1 MDRESE
7 TGELQKASVYEMI
20 VNDRE
25 GQGQSLDDT
34 TFQSQGETQDSEKE
48 TEKEQ
53 SISDP
58 SMAESLTDVPSC
70 TEIVET
76 SDEGKKKSKFKGF
89 RSFFGKKKKKDPD
102 DLQGWRLLKPCLS
115 NSNINTSFL
124 KQVDN
129 DQPGEPRIKGNMG
142 NKALSHDSIFMLDP
156 EIERST
162 GKMHPSLESQRGRSL
177 QRSHVSRT
185 LPRTGT
191 SNVHGALSEAKFGV
205 VPRYVPRSGVWV
217 AGSKITE
224 IPPLRPRQPS
234 ISPPPIRSGT
244 NKDLEEMS
252 GDDELP
258 MKPQMKASSHKILA
272 AKKNYSEASTGT
284 GLSQS
289 STACASSNVTQQPVG
304 FSIPATTQGCLD
316 SSAARHKMALNPR
329 KQKKKKSLQAS
340 MKPKQDETSLSL
352 ISEGEKSTNNPKEVD
367 QKKLNKDGTGT
378 LNQDPSNKT
387 EIYDQ
392 KIAEQASNTDPTG
405 SMGYPMLAAY
415 GRRRRRKRSSISG
428 TNEYG
433 RTGCLL
439 PSCQLHILGDR
450 YDYSH
455 LEKTASDCPF
465 RHLTFEKQTME
476 QFTTPQ
482 AESTTSQELLSDK
495 GDMVKKNVGLE
506 VKAKKASAP
515 QPIPKDMVES
525 MVSGP
530 PLYHENGACGAK
542 KPDGRAS
549 LLPMVGRLSKAQE
562 EDILS
567 VAVEAQ
573 VLRDPSHVQSGEEE
587 ASSHGLQNSQSK
599 MELAQGVPTICKE
612 KSPGNILQ
620 GFTVIIPGVANIVAE
635 GSLSTERLSPRS
647 LSQSLEKPEDEE
659 VSSDSNSA
667 SEEGSVQEQRAPEHS
682 FQSPQKLEGEQ
693 EGFPESESF
702 VEMSG
707 LEQNQGPEYSHKFLG
722 KPQPEDASSETDSIL
737 EEGRGPEEM
746 ATIRFSRSLRKLE
759 AVFSESKRFAA
770 ASRSQEK
777 LVLQEPE
784 DTEFSTESNSYAEK
798 CNSADDWSSLEEDVS
813 LRNSDQALGKPQDQ
827 REVSS
832 VSKNTPKE
840 WKVLVKQMPPRHP
853 PQIVQQQV
861 FSSSVNLSAGYS
873 SSLEPVSPSCPFQ
886 PWVSPK
892 FGPKGPTGPENSAVE
907 WGIFMDPL
915 PPRMASK
922 RLKRSLVEQKLP
934 LHSDIT
940 TREEVISMEVL
951 PRYSSQ
957 PSVRPKV
964 EKQLSLGADSAAVVG
979 EVSMETLPPK
989 LHSQSMRRPLIQ
1001 QQVSASPR
1009 STAVEGSISVDL
1021 RPPTHPFQTW
1031 LNPPMGQ
1038 QTSSFPESK
1047 AIEGPTI
1054 LLSKPLIN
1062 PKVQQNMFSG
1072 SEGITS
1078 VEPLYPKYSPQSITN
1093 PQVQQMFSEDTAVE
1107 KGIFMDLPPGK
1118 HLMRP
1123 HFHPQMT
1130 VDSVNISSQWANPE
1144 EPVSARHTFQPWMN
1158 PTFQENVSACA
1169 ENPQVEGNVS
1179 TESVSPRH
1187 PLQSGLFSA
1196 FKPASANSESSD
1208 TQWGIPKAPPI
1219 PKISPQPPMRP
1230 VMKQPVSMGSA
1241 SASAQWSGSLEPM
1254 PRNPFQS
1261 WVSSKL
1267 EQQTSAGPENSAAEG
1282 SGSMELRPPGHH
1294 LQSQKRP
1301 AVKQEISSGSVST
1314 SIERS
1319 CPIPPRY
1326 TYQPWGNPQIEQ
1338 QASTSPESVTIEG
1351 GSTRDVL
1358 LSNPHSRSVMKHI
1371 VQKGSP
1377 SFEGATVE
1385 EGNSGRALPPEY
1397 PTQFSVR
1404 SKIQEMSS
1412 HLENPAGEE
1421 DFSKKPLLPRPSQSF
1436 VKFMAQQIFS
1446 ESASVHGGMYA
1457 DPLSLSHPFKSL
1469 LRPKM
1474 EHHVFSDWENAD
1486 SEGGTSLKKLP
1497 MKHPLQSVGRPE
1509 GPQEGLSYSENVP
1522 SKWSSSKGQVPTRQF
1537 SQVLG
1542 KFEYQQEV
1550 SSVSDDSPEEW
1561 RISEEH
1567 MPSRHPSQTLDGSE
1581 QPPILSPG
1589 SGNVPVDWSSP
1600 AEASFPVNPFQEY
1613 GNPGYQQQTHSSSKN
1628 VAAEGTIFEN
1638 NPGNWSLSKCPVSPK
1653 KTKKFSQ
1660 VSEDFIKSIPVSA
1673 NKPGKFNITLPGKTP
1688 ISGSAYIK
1696 EEVLQSGTGHNDGHT
1711 SIPSSEAEVENLF
1724 GVRLRRIPSPQK
1736 FKNEKRDNLAQF
1748 SSVRL
1753 GPIAHSVGKELR
1765 MRRRNPQVFLSTP
1778 EDLSDIANFAEKQQN
1793 RNKLESMLKRPP
1805 VYIPPGKSSCHQS
1818 DCAIT
1823 EAVWI
1828 TRTKQRQRGSQA
1840 YVPKMEL
1847 KPTSRTGAKDET
1859 KDPRYGGAGSANESQ
1874 VKKILTSTVHIQE
1887 KMPPTKPPKP
1897 AKSVAFEDQKTLR
1910 MSAIDKETKR
1920 SSSLPAGP
1928 KQPLEPVEPVEPD
1941 EPVWFSMAKKKAK
1954 AWSHIVEIT
1963 Q

>member
-1 MDRESE
+1 
-7 TGELQKASVYEMI
+7 
-20 VNDRE
+20 
-25 GQGQSLDDT
+25 
-34 TFQSQGETQDSEKE
+34 
-48 TEKEQ
+48 
-53 SISDP
+53 
-58 SMAESLTDVPSC
+58 
-70 TEIVET
+70 
-76 SDEGKKKSKFKGF
+76 
-89 RSFFGKKKKKDPD
+89 
-102 DLQGWRLLKPCLS
+102 LQGGRLLKPSLS
-115 NSNINTSFL
+115 NSNINTSSL
-124 KQVDN
+124 KQVDG
-129 DQPGEPRIKGNMG
+129 DQPGEPRIKSNMG

-185 LPRTGT
+185 LPRIGT
-191 SNVHGALSEAKFGV
+191 SNVHGALSGAMFGV

-234 ISPPPIRSGT
+234 ISPPLIRSGT
-244 NKDLEEMS
+244 ISKDLEEMS

-258 MKPQMKASSHKILA
+258 MNPQMKASSHKIL
-272 AKKNYSEASTGT
+272 
-284 GLSQS
+284 
-289 STACASSNVTQQPVG
+289 
-304 FSIPATTQGCLD
+304 
-316 SSAARHKMALNPR
+316 
-329 KQKKKKSLQAS
+329 

-352 ISEGEKSTNNPKEVD
+352 ISEGEKSTNNPKEID

-415 GRRRRRKRSSISG
+415 GRRRRRKGSSISG

-433 RTGCLL
+433 RRGRCLL

-495 GDMVKKNVGLE
+495 GDLVKKNVGLE

-542 KPDGRAS
+542 KQDGRAS

-573 VLRDPSHVQSGEEE
+573 VLRDSSHVQSGEEE

-620 GFTVIIPGVANIVAE
+620 GFTVIIPGVASTVAE

-667 SEEGSVQEQRAPEHS
+667 SEEGSVQDQRAPEHS

-722 KPQPEDASSETDSIL
+722 KPQPEDASSESDSIL
-737 EEGRGPEEM
+737 EEGRDPEEM
-746 ATIRFSRSLRKLE
+746 AAIRFSRSLRKLE

-840 WKVLVKQMPPRHP
+840 WRVSVKQMPPRHP

-861 FSSSVNLSAGYS
+861 FSSSVSLSAGYN

-922 RLKRSLVEQKLP
+922 RLKRSLVEQKLS
-934 LHSDIT
+934 LHSDVT

-951 PRYSSQ
+951 PRCSSQ

-1009 STAVEGSISVDL
+1009 STAVEGSIS
-1021 RPPTHPFQTW
+1021 TC
-1031 LNPPMGQ
+1031 
-1038 QTSSFPESK
+1038 K
-1047 AIEGPTI
+1047 AVEGPTI
-1054 LLSKPLIN
+1054 LRSKPLIN

-1144 EPVSARHTFQPWMN
+1144 EPVSARHPFQPWMN
-1158 PTFQENVSACA
+1158 PTFQENVSAGA

-1187 PLQSGLFSA
+1187 PLQSWLFSA
-1196 FKPASANSESSD
+1196 FKPASANSESSG

-1351 GSTRDVL
+1351 GSTREML

-1377 SFEGATVE
+1377 SFENATVE

-1404 SKIQEMSS
+1404 SKVQEMSS
-1412 HLENPAGEE
+1412 RLENPAGEE
-1421 DFSKKPLLPRPSQSF
+1421 DFSKKPLLPSPSQSF

-1446 ESASVHGGMYA
+1446 ESASIHGGMYA

-1486 SEGGTSLKKLP
+1486 IEGGTSLKKLP
-1497 MKHPLQSVGRPE
+1497 MKHPLQSMGRPE
-1509 GPQEGLSYSENVP
+1509 GPQDALSYSENVP
-1522 SKWSSSKGQVPTRQF
+1522 SKWSSSKGQGPTRQF

-1581 QPPILSPG
+1581 KSPILSPG
-1589 SGNVPVDWSSP
+1589 SGNVPVDWSSS
-1600 AEASFPVNPFQEY
+1600 AEASFPVNPFQAY
-1613 GNPGYQQQTHSSSKN
+1613 GNPGYQQQTHSSSTN
-1628 VAAEGTIFEN
+1628 VAGEGTIFEN

-1736 FKNEKRDNLAQF
+1736 LKNEKRDNLAPF
-1748 SSVRL
+1748 SSVPL
-1753 GPIAHSVGKELR
+1753 GPIAHSVGKEQR
-1765 MRRRNPQVFLSTP
+1765 MRRSNPQVFLSTP

-1818 DCAIT
+1818 DCAIA

-1828 TRTKQRQRGSQA
+1828 TMTKQRQRGSQA
-1840 YVPKMEL
+1840 YVPKKEL
-1847 KPTSRTGAKDET
+1847 KPTSRTGANDET
-1859 KDPRYGGAGSANESQ
+1859 KDPKYGVGCEAAQKTPQKAGSANESQ

-1928 KQPLEPVEPVEPD
+1928 EQPLEHVVPVEPD

-1954 AWSHIVEIT
+1954 AWSHIAEIM

>member
-1 MDRESE
+1 APEQFVEKTILFPLNGLGILVANQINIDY
-7 TGELQKASVYEMI
+7 GFMI
-20 VNDRE
+20 
-25 GQGQSLDDT
+25 
-34 TFQSQGETQDSEKE
+34 
-48 TEKEQ
+48 
-53 SISDP
+53 
-58 SMAESLTDVPSC
+58 
-70 TEIVET
+70 
-76 SDEGKKKSKFKGF
+76 KS
-89 RSFFGKKKKKDPD
+89 
-102 DLQGWRLLKPCLS
+102 
-115 NSNINTSFL
+115 
-124 KQVDN
+124 
-129 DQPGEPRIKGNMG
+129 NMG

-162 GKMHPSLESQRGRSL
+162 GKMHFSLESHRGRSL

-185 LPRTGT
+185 LPRIGT
-191 SNVHGALSEAKFGV
+191 SNVHGALSGAMFGV

-224 IPPLRPRQPS
+224 FKENFFSQELR
-234 ISPPPIRSGT
+234 
-244 NKDLEEMS
+244 N
-252 GDDELP
+252 
-258 MKPQMKASSHKILA
+258 SSVDSFIFSHTFQ
-272 AKKNYSEASTGT
+272 NYSEASTGT

-304 FSIPATTQGCLD
+304 FNIPATTQGCLD

-340 MKPKQDETSLSL
+340 VSPPRDLGINSCIRKDEFHLCRLSPGMVWCWDGKQDETSLSL
-352 ISEGEKSTNNPKEVD
+352 ISEGEKSTNNPKEID

-378 LNQDPSNKT
+378 LKQDPSNKT

-415 GRRRRRKRSSISG
+415 GRRRRRKGSCTLG

-433 RTGCLL
+433 RRGRCLL

-465 RHLTFEKQTME
+465 RHLTLEKQTME

-482 AESTTSQELLSDK
+482 AESTTSQELFSDK
-495 GDMVKKNVGLE
+495 GDLVKKNVGLE

-542 KPDGRAS
+542 KQDGRAS
-549 LLPMVGRLSKAQE
+549 LSPMVGRLSKAQE

-620 GFTVIIPGVANIVAE
+620 GFTVIIPGVASTVAE

-647 LSQSLEKPEDEE
+647 LSQSLDKPEDEE

-722 KPQPEDASSETDSIL
+722 KPQPEDASSESDSVL
-737 EEGRGPEEM
+737 EEGKGPEEM
-746 ATIRFSRSLRKLE
+746 AAIRFSRSL
-759 AVFSESKRFAA
+759 
-770 ASRSQEK
+770 SQEK
-777 LVLQEPE
+777 L
-784 DTEFSTESNSYAEK
+784 
-798 CNSADDWSSLEEDVS
+798 
-813 LRNSDQALGKPQDQ
+813 ALGKPQDQ
-827 REVSS
+827 RE
-832 VSKNTPKE
+832 
-840 WKVLVKQMPPRHP
+840 
-853 PQIVQQQV
+853 QQV
-861 FSSSVNLSAGYS
+861 FSSSVSLSEGYS
-873 SSLEPVSPSCPFQ
+873 SSLEPVSPSCSFQ
-886 PWVSPK
+886 PW
-892 FGPKGPTGPENSAVE
+892 
-907 WGIFMDPL
+907 
-915 PPRMASK
+915 
-922 RLKRSLVEQKLP
+922 RLKRSLIEQKLS

-940 TREEVISMEVL
+940 TREEVISMKVM
-951 PRYSSQ
+951 PGCSSQ

-1021 RPPTHPFQTW
+1021 RPPTHPFQT
-1031 LNPPMGQ
+1031 
-1038 QTSSFPESK
+1038 
-1047 AIEGPTI
+1047 
-1054 LLSKPLIN
+1054 
-1062 PKVQQNMFSG
+1062 
-1072 SEGITS
+1072 
-1078 VEPLYPKYSPQSITN
+1078 
-1093 PQVQQMFSEDTAVE
+1093 
-1107 KGIFMDLPPGK
+1107 
-1118 HLMRP
+1118 
-1123 HFHPQMT
+1123 
-1130 VDSVNISSQWANPE
+1130 
-1144 EPVSARHTFQPWMN
+1144 
-1158 PTFQENVSACA
+1158 C
-1169 ENPQVEGNVS
+1169 
-1179 TESVSPRH
+1179 
-1187 PLQSGLFSA
+1187 
-1196 FKPASANSESSD
+1196 
-1208 TQWGIPKAPPI
+1208 
-1219 PKISPQPPMRP
+1219 
-1230 VMKQPVSMGSA
+1230 
-1241 SASAQWSGSLEPM
+1241 
-1254 PRNPFQS
+1254 
-1261 WVSSKL
+1261 
-1267 EQQTSAGPENSAAEG
+1267 
-1282 SGSMELRPPGHH
+1282 
-1294 LQSQKRP
+1294 
-1301 AVKQEISSGSVST
+1301 T

-1351 GSTRDVL
+1351 GSTRDTL
-1358 LSNPHSRSVMKHI
+1358 LSNPHSRSVMKHT

-1377 SFEGATVE
+1377 SFESATVE

-1404 SKIQEMSS
+1404 SKVQEMSS
-1412 HLENPAGEE
+1412 LLENPAGEE
-1421 DFSKKPLLPRPSQSF
+1421 DFSKKPRLPSPSQTF

-1446 ESASVHGGMYA
+1446 ESASIHGGMYA
-1457 DPLSLSHPFKSL
+1457 DPLPLSHPFKSL

-1474 EHHVFSDWENAD
+1474 KHHVFSDWENA
-1486 SEGGTSLKKLP
+1486 EGGTSLKKLP

-1509 GPQEGLSYSENVP
+1509 GPQDGLSYSENVP

-1589 SGNVPVDWSSP
+1589 SGNLPVDWSSP
-1600 AEASFPVNPFQEY
+1600 AEASFPVNPFQAY
-1613 GNPGYQQQTHSSSKN
+1613 GNPGYQQQTHSSSTN
-1628 VAAEGTIFEN
+1628 VAGEGTIFEN

-1696 EEVLQSGTGHNDGHT
+1696 EEVLHSGTGHNDGHT
-1711 SIPSSEAEVENLF
+1711 SILSSEAEVENLF
-1724 GVRLRRIPSPQK
+1724 GVRLRRIPSSQK
-1736 FKNEKRDNLAQF
+1736 LKNEKRDNLAQF
-1748 SSVRL
+1748 SSVPL
-1753 GPIAHSVGKELR
+1753 GPIAHSVGREQR
-1765 MRRRNPQVFLSTP
+1765 MRRSNPQVFLSIP

-1793 RNKLESMLKRPP
+1793 RNKLKSMLKRPP
-1805 VYIPPGKSSCHQS
+1805 VYIPPGKPS
-1818 DCAIT
+1818 DCAIA

-1828 TRTKQRQRGSQA
+1828 NMTKQRQRGSQA
-1840 YVPKMEL
+1840 YVPEKEL

-1859 KDPRYGGAGSANESQ
+1859 KDPKYGGKSENLKHFISCYKNTPTSLGL
-1874 VKKILTSTVHIQE
+1874 LTGCDLFAMV
-1887 KMPPTKPPKP
+1887 P
-1897 AKSVAFEDQKTLR
+1897 VAFEDQKTLR
-1910 MSAIDKETKR
+1910 MSAIDKETKQ

-1928 KQPLEPVEPVEPD
+1928 KQPLEPVVPVEPD

-1954 AWSHIVEIT
+1954 AWSHIAEIM

>member
-1 MDRESE
+1 
-7 TGELQKASVYEMI
+7 
-20 VNDRE
+20 
-25 GQGQSLDDT
+25 
-34 TFQSQGETQDSEKE
+34 
-48 TEKEQ
+48 
-53 SISDP
+53 
-58 SMAESLTDVPSC
+58 MAESLTDVPSC

-76 SDEGKKKSKFKGF
+76 SDEGKKKSKFKAF

-102 DLQGWRLLKPCLS
+102 DLQGGRLLKPCLS
-115 NSNINTSFL
+115 NSNINTSSL
-124 KQVDN
+124 KQVDD
-129 DQPGEPRIKGNMG
+129 DQPGEPRIKSNMG

-185 LPRTGT
+185 LPRIGT
-191 SNVHGALSEAKFGV
+191 SNVHGALSGAMFGV

-234 ISPPPIRSGT
+234 ISPPLIRSGT
-244 NKDLEEMS
+244 ISKDLEEMS

-258 MKPQMKASSHKILA
+258 MNPQMKTSSHKILA

-352 ISEGEKSTNNPKEVD
+352 ISEGEKSTNNPKEID

-415 GRRRRRKRSSISG
+415 GRRRRRKGSSISG
-428 TNEYG
+428 INEYG
-433 RTGCLL
+433 RRGRCLL

-530 PLYHENGACGAK
+530 PLYHENGACGAR

-620 GFTVIIPGVANIVAE
+620 GFTAIIPGVASTVAE

-682 FQSPQKLEGEQ
+682 FQSPQKLEGEK

-722 KPQPEDASSETDSIL
+722 KPQPEDASSESDSIL

-746 ATIRFSRSLRKLE
+746 AAIRFSRSLRKLE

-832 VSKNTPKE
+832 FSKNTPKD
-840 WKVLVKQMPPRHP
+840 WRVSVKQMPPRHP

-861 FSSSVNLSAGYS
+861 FSSSVSLSAGYS

-915 PPRMASK
+915 PPR
-922 RLKRSLVEQKLP
+922 
-934 LHSDIT
+934 
-940 TREEVISMEVL
+940 
-951 PRYSSQ
+951 
-957 PSVRPKV
+957 
-964 EKQLSLGADSAAVVG
+964 
-979 EVSMETLPPK
+979 
-989 LHSQSMRRPLIQ
+989 
-1001 QQVSASPR
+1001 
-1009 STAVEGSISVDL
+1009 
-1021 RPPTHPFQTW
+1021 
-1031 LNPPMGQ
+1031 
-1038 QTSSFPESK
+1038 
-1047 AIEGPTI
+1047 

-1078 VEPLYPKYSPQSITN
+1078 VESLYPKYSPQSITN

-1144 EPVSARHTFQPWMN
+1144 EPVSARHTFQPWVN
-1158 PTFQENVSACA
+1158 PTFQENVSAGA

-1187 PLQSGLFSA
+1187 PLQSWLFSA
-1196 FKPASANSESSD
+1196 FKPASANSESSA

-1219 PKISPQPPMRP
+1219 PKISPQPLMRP

-1319 CPIPPRY
+1319 CPVPPRY

-1377 SFEGATVE
+1377 SFESATVE

-1404 SKIQEMSS
+1404 SKVQEMSS
-1412 HLENPAGEE
+1412 RLENPAGEE
-1421 DFSKKPLLPRPSQSF
+1421 DFSKKPLLPSPSQSF

-1446 ESASVHGGMYA
+1446 ESASIHGGMYA

-1509 GPQEGLSYSENVP
+1509 GTQEGLSYSENVP

-1600 AEASFPVNPFQEY
+1600 AEASFPVNPFQAY
-1613 GNPGYQQQTHSSSKN
+1613 GNPGYQQQTHSSSTN
-1628 VAAEGTIFEN
+1628 VAAEGTIVEN
-1638 NPGNWSLSKCPVSPK
+1638 NRGNWSLSKCPVSPK

-1748 SSVRL
+1748 SSVPL
-1753 GPIAHSVGKELR
+1753 GPIAHSVGKEQR
-1765 MRRRNPQVFLSTP
+1765 MRRSNPQVFLSTP

-1805 VYIPPGKSSCHQS
+1805 VYIPPGKPSCHQP

-1828 TRTKQRQRGSQA
+1828 TMTKQRQRGSQT
-1840 YVPKMEL
+1840 YVPKKEL

-1928 KQPLEPVEPVEPD
+1928 EQPLEPVVPVEPD

-1954 AWSHIVEIT
+1954 AWSHIAEIM